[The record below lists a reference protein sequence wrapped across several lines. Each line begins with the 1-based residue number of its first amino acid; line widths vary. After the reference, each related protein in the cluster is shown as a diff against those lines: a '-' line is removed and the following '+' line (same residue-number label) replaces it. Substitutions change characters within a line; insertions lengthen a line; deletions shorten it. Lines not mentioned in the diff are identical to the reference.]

1 MCVMTHSYVWHG
13 AFRWETMTTSISI
26 SSVLQCVAVCCSVLQ
41 CVAVCCS
48 VLQCDAVWHGALR
61 WETKALFTC
70 VTWLI
75 LMCDM
80 THLYVCH
87 DSFIC
92 VPWLI
97 HICVMTHS
105 YVWHGAFRCETM
117 ALFTCVTWLIHICAM
132 THSWVCHDSVLCVP
146 WLISTCESDMTDGAQ
161 DMCVMP
167 DLYVCH
173 DSFLCVQWLISMCAM
188 THFYVRVR
196 HDWWRTRHVWRVVWV
211 HIHIHIHDW
220 SLTGGKVAKLTH
232 IWFTLSTAT
241 TLQQYYNDTATILQR
256 IWFTLSKY
264 SNILC
269 RLRHFNSIVPILPGT
284 TDCRRS
290 QCTATTLQQ
299 YYNDTATILQR
310 RKPL

>member
-1 MCVMTHSYVWHG
+1 MSHGTLARHLKVSIVDLGESWHTYEWVMSHTWMSHSTFLGV
-13 AFRWETMTTSISI
+13 S
-26 SSVLQCVAVCCSVLQ
+26 C
-41 CVAVCCS
+41 
-48 VLQCDAVWHGALR
+48 
-61 WETKALFTC
+61 
-70 VTWLI
+70 
-75 LMCDM
+75 LMH
-80 THLYVCH
+80 T
-87 DSFIC
+87 
-92 VPWLI
+92 
-97 HICVMTHS
+97 
-105 YVWHGAFRCETM
+105 
-117 ALFTCVTWLIHICAM
+117 CAM
-132 THSWVCHDSVLCVP
+132 THSFLRASHTWLMARKTYVTSPICTCAMTHFYVCHDSVLCVP